1 MCKSLDNTTTNI
13 RALRNAF
20 GLSREAFAGMAGR
33 TKRMV
38 KLWETGEC
46 SPNAQTL
53 WTLVTNFE
61 QKFGIKLDLNELVLG
76 ELAFA

>member
-13 RALRNAF
+13 IKLRKEF
-20 GLSREAFAGMAGR
+20 RLSREAFAGMAGR

-61 QKFGIKLDLNELVLG
+61 RKFGIRLDLNEMVLG
-76 ELAFA
+76 ELAF